1 MAYSSI
7 ILKKGKQEPLL
18 RKHPWIFSGA
28 IHHHEGEVNV
38 GDIVAVYSF
47 DRQLM
52 GYGLFEEGSLAVKM
66 ISFETSPDEEDF

>member
-1 MAYSSI
+1 MD
-7 ILKKGKQEPLL
+7 
-18 RKHPWIFSGA
+18 FSGA

>member
-7 ILKKGKQEPLL
+7 ILKKENKSFFIA
-18 RKHPWIFSGA
+18 KHPWIFSGA

-38 GDIVAVYSF
+38 GDIVAAYSF

-66 ISFETSPDEEDF
+66 ISF